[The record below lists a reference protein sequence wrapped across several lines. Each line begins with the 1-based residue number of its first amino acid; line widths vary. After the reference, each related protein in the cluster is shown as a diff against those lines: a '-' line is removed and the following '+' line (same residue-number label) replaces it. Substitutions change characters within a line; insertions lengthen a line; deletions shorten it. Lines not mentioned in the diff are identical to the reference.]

1 MRDMLKKLIKFIGLD
16 KSSNCI
22 YNSFII
28 GNTVYIILEFDN
40 DKSIIYSK
48 ILDVVINNKIKF
60 YWFRSYYEF
69 ENNIDNIVFD
79 DEDYLFII
87 IA

>member
-1 MRDMLKKLIKFIGLD
+1 MLKKFIKFIGLD
-16 KSSNCI
+16 NSSNCI

-48 ILDVVINNKIKF
+48 ILDVVINNNIEF

-69 ENNIDNIVFD
+69 ENNIDNIVCD